1 MSSPCHFGSLTISMD
16 NPFDTINEPIAQRV
30 ITGLSKIGIAL
41 RSQSWQGAE
50 SQGLTPTQG
59 QILALLKSN
68 PEKGIR
74 LSVVAKG
81 LATSAATASDA
92 VSSLVKKGLVS
103 REQAADD
110 RRAIA
115 IRLTAEGQHQ
125 AEQAASWPD
134 FLLGAVEELS
144 EEEQTIFFRG
154 LTKMIRK
161 LQEQRKIPTSRLCV
175 TCNHFRA
182 NVYNDLDR
190 PHHCNLVDAP
200 FGDRDLR
207 LDCPEHQEKES
218 VSG

>member
-1 MSSPCHFGSLTISMD
+1 MEHSTHHSTE
-16 NPFDTINEPIAQRV
+16 NPFDTLNEPITQRV

-59 QILALLKSN
+59 QILALLRSH
-68 PEKGIR
+68 PDQGVR
-74 LSVVAKG
+74 LSSIAKG
-81 LATSAATASDA
+81 LATSAPTASDA

-103 REQAADD
+103 REQAVDD

-115 IRLTAEGQHQ
+115 IRLTPEGQKQ

-134 FLLGAVEELS
+134 FLLSAVEELS
-144 EEEQTIFFRG
+144 EEEQTAFFRG

-161 LQEQRKIPTSRLCV
+161 LQEQGKIPTSRMCV
-175 TCNHFRA
+175 TCQYFQA
-182 NVYNDLDR
+182 NVYEDCDR
-190 PHHCNLVDAP
+190 PHHCGLVDAP

-207 LDCPEHQEKES
+207 LDCPEHQAAQP
-218 VSG
+218 

>member
-1 MSSPCHFGSLTISMD
+1 MD
-16 NPFDTINEPIAQRV
+16 NPFDTINEPITQRV

-59 QILALLKSN
+59 QILALLHAN
-68 PEKGIR
+68 PEKGMR
-74 LSVVAKG
+74 LSAVAKG

-103 REQAADD
+103 REQAVDD

-115 IRLTAEGQHQ
+115 IRLTPEGREQ
-125 AEQAASWPD
+125 AEQAATWPD
-134 FLLGAVEELS
+134 FLLSAVAELS
-144 EEEQTIFFRG
+144 EEEQTVFFRG

-161 LQEQRKIPTSRLCV
+161 LQEQGKIPTSRMCV
-175 TCNHFRA
+175 TCQHFRA
-182 NVYNDLDR
+182 NVHDDPDR
-190 PHHCNLVDAP
+190 PHHCMLVDAP

-218 VSG
+218 A

>member
-1 MSSPCHFGSLTISMD
+1 MD
-16 NPFDTINEPIAQRV
+16 NPFDTINEPITQRV

-59 QILALLKSN
+59 QILALLRSH
-68 PEKGIR
+68 PRGIR
-74 LSVVAKG
+74 LSQVAQG
-81 LATSAATASDA
+81 LATSSATASDA
-92 VSSLVKKGLVS
+92 VSALVKKGLVS
-103 REQAADD
+103 REQAIDD

-115 IRLTAEGQHQ
+115 IRLTPEGQIQ

-144 EEEQTIFFRG
+144 EEEQTIFFRA

-161 LQEQRKIPTSRLCV
+161 LQEQGKIPISRMCV
-175 TCNHFRA
+175 TCQYFRA
-182 NVYNDLDR
+182 HVYEESNR
-190 PHHCNLVDAP
+190 PHHCDFVDAP

-207 LDCPEHQEKES
+207 LDCPEHQAKANSEAK
-218 VSG
+218 